1 MDVIFGNI
9 CMNRLAIEKL
19 CRVTSKIC
27 TVVGVSAICTMV
39 SLYYMMEK
47 QDELEQRIECLEM
60 EGDNTSKKGE

>member
-19 CRVTSKIC
+19 CKVTSKIC
-27 TVVGVSAICTMV
+27 TVVGISAICTMV

-47 QDELEQRIECLEM
+47 QDELEQRINYLEL